1 MTLFF
6 DLSFFTIGQ
15 SWRIRY
21 DCDLYWFFDFSNYFD
36 YSCGMQSISD
46 LNFRPQEGIR
56 KRTGEALTIPG
67 DSFDTEFAQFKK
79 LLLDIKSLKVVEKPL
94 SDMSDITQQVLLGLN
109 ELMSLLVSDSEIW
122 TTYFVIDQTWFIVA
136 NPEVDLT
143 SLFDSYS
150 MYYEQ
155 KLGTLDTLIWECN
168 DLIKEFKQHI
178 VILHTAQEWLH
189 MRVDISQT
197 S

>member
-1 MTLFF
+1 
-6 DLSFFTIGQ
+6 
-15 SWRIRY
+15 
-21 DCDLYWFFDFSNYFD
+21 
-36 YSCGMQSISD
+36 MQSISD

-109 ELMSLLVSDSEIW
+109 ELMSLLVSDSEIG
-122 TTYFVIDQTWFIVA
+122 TTYFVIDQTGFIVA

-155 KLGTLDTLIWECN
+155 KLGTLDTLIGECN

-178 VILHTAQEWLH
+178 VILHTAQEGLH